1 MPPQLDN
8 LFAKPNGPKPP
19 DGAMP
24 PQLGNL
30 FAKPNGHK
38 PLDGAMPPQPCPAPP
53 YSILY
58 L

>member
-1 MPPQLDN
+1 MPPLLGN

-24 PQLGNL
+24 PQLDNL

-38 PLDGAMPPQPCPAPP
+38 PPDGAMPPQPCPAPP

>member
-1 MPPQLDN
+1 MTPL
-8 LFAKPNGPKPP
+8 
-19 DGAMP
+19 
-24 PQLGNL
+24 LGNL

-38 PLDGAMPPQPCPAPP
+38 PTDGAMTPQPCPAPP

>member
-1 MPPQLDN
+1 MPQQLGNLFAKPNGHKPLDGAKTPLLDN

-24 PQLGNL
+24 PQ
-30 FAKPNGHK
+30 
-38 PLDGAMPPQPCPAPP
+38 PCPAPP